1 MSINYASTLST
12 HQSNAITSRI
22 AGYAATLAGVAILGA
37 VPFSPRGLRPILFLA
52 TWGASFG
59 ACAAFKMGD
68 SAQRSLND
76 IADTSNAALQNAYF
90 ESASGQ
96 NNPAD
101 LVTLPAAAGSSFA
114 SIDIAEFEME
124 PIEMEVPRE
133 KVSYAAAAMVQ
144 PQTVRIPTDPRFSP
158 DSIQQTIP
166 GRMAAR
172 AIASEVATAKVG
184 SAAAVLPTVNLFDWQ
199 DFANRP
205 KDFPHLA
212 LLAPTNGGKTTLVE
226 WLCSLLPGKTI
237 AILPHWQSPDFAGAD
252 LIIGKGR
259 NYGTDARPYLEKE
272 DAKGNITT
280 EGMPEVDEPD
290 ANTTVC
296 QFLNWLVRE
305 GDRRYQLTPEGKFVG
320 GEPINVCLDELPAY
334 ANRPGV
340 KDALK
345 VALFEY
351 RKVGIRIIFLSQGF
365 QVKTLGIEGES
376 DLRDNLTWIRL
387 GSMAIEYADIKARN
401 SKGSVGVQW
410 EQNLRALES
419 FDRPGLVGEAVA
431 NIPRIQRAESVNAK
445 PAAVSTGDPLE
456 DAIARVA
463 TKHGSIRPCDVGS
476 KDRSVRGKATSAEV
490 TEAMRRMAAAGRGTF
505 ANGKYTL

>member
-12 HQSNAITSRI
+12 HQANAISSRI
-22 AGYAATLAGVAILGA
+22 VGYAATLAGVAILGA
-37 VPFSPRGLRPILFLA
+37 VPFSPRGLRPVLFLA

-96 NNPAD
+96 SNPAD
-101 LVTLPAAAGSSFA
+101 LVTLPAAAAASFA
-114 SIDIAEFEME
+114 SIDEAEFEME

-133 KVSYAAAAMVQ
+133 KVTYAAAAMVQ
-144 PQTVRIPTDPRFSP
+144 PQSVRIPTDPRFSP

-172 AIASEVATAKVG
+172 AIASEVAAAKG
-184 SAAAVLPTVNLFDWQ
+184 MGTAAALPTVKLFDWQ

-226 WLCSLLPGKTI
+226 WLCELLPGKTI
-237 AILPHWQSPDFAGAD
+237 AILPHWQSPDFATAD
-252 LIIGKGR
+252 LVIGKGR
-259 NYGTDARPYLEKE
+259 NYGTDARPYQEKE

-280 EGMPEVDEPD
+280 EGMSEVDDPD

-320 GEPINVCLDELPAY
+320 GEPINICLDELPAY
-334 ANRPGV
+334 ANKPGV

-401 SKGSVGVQW
+401 SKGGVAAQW
-410 EQNLRALES
+410 EQNLRVLEG
-419 FDRPGLVGEAVA
+419 FERPGLVGESVA
-431 NIPRIQRAESVNAK
+431 NIPRIQRAEST
-445 PAAVSTGDPLE
+445 AAQTAAISTGDPLE

-463 TKHGSIRPCDVGS
+463 AKKGTIRPSDVARN
-476 KDRSVRGKATSAEV
+476 DRRARGMGESAEV
-490 TEAMRRMAAAGRGTF
+490 AEAMRRMAAAGKGTF
-505 ANGKYTL
+505 TDGKYTR